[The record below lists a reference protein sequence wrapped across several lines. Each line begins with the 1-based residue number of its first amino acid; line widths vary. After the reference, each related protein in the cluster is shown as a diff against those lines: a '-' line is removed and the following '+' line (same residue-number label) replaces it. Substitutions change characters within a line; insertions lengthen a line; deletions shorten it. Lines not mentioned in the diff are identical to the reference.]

1 MKLTV
6 VIPAHN
12 EEEVIGDTLARLESE
27 LAIPHEV
34 VVVNDHS
41 TDRTAEVVG
50 EASAKWPNIRLVDN
64 MRPPG
69 FTNALKAGFD
79 AVSEGAIATV
89 MGDLC
94 DDPRTIEKMFEKM
107 QDGYDVVCGSRY
119 IKGGG
124 KIGGRFLQN
133 MFSKFVGISLHLLTG
148 IPTRDVSNA
157 FKMYRRDVVA
167 NMNIEE
173 AGFASSLEITVKAYV
188 KNYRITEVPTVWRG
202 RTKGQSSF
210 RIFRVSKNYIRWYI
224 WALLLR
230 NWKC

>member
-12 EEEVIGDTLARLESE
+12 EAEVIGETLERLEAE
-27 LAIPHEV
+27 LTIPHEV

-41 TDRTAEVVG
+41 TDGTADVVG
-50 EASAKWPNIRLVDN
+50 KAIERWPNIRLVDN
-64 MRPPG
+64 PLPGG
-69 FTNALKAGFD
+69 FTNAIKAGFNN
-79 AVSEGAIATV
+79 VTEGAIATV

-94 DDPRTIEKMFEKM
+94 DDPRTIEVMYGKILE
-107 QDGYDVVCGSRY
+107 GYDVVCGSRY

-124 KIGGRFLQN
+124 KVGGRPLQN
-133 MFSKFVGISLHLLTG
+133 AFSKFVGLSLHLLTG

-167 NMNIEE
+167 TMNIEE

-188 KNYRITEVPTVWRG
+188 KNYRITEVPTRWVG

-210 RIFRVSKNYIRWYI
+210 RMFRVAKNYIRWYF

>member
-6 VIPAHN
+6 VIPVHN
-12 EEEVIGDTLARLESE
+12 EEEVIGDTLEKLESE
-27 LAIPHEV
+27 LTIPHEV

-41 TDRTAEVVG
+41 TDRTADVVK
-50 EASAKWPNIRLVDN
+50 EAIARWPAIRIIDN
-64 MRPPG
+64 LLPPG
-69 FTNALKAGFD
+69 FTNALKSGFGN
-79 AVSEGAIATV
+79 VREGAIATV

-94 DDPRTIEKMFEKM
+94 DDPKTIEKMYEKI
-107 QDGYDVVCGSRY
+107 QEGYDVVCGSRY
-119 IKGGG
+119 MKGGG
-124 KIGGRFLQN
+124 KQGGRLLQN
-133 MFSKFVGISLHLLTG
+133 IFSKFVGLSLNKLTG

-157 FKMYRRDVVA
+157 FKMYRREVVA
-167 NMNIEE
+167 DMNIEE

-210 RIFRVSKNYIRWYI
+210 RVFRVAKNYIRWYL

>member
-12 EEEVIGDTLARLESE
+12 EEEVIGDTLEKLESE
-27 LAIPHEV
+27 LGVPHEV

-41 TDRTAEVVG
+41 TDRTAHAVK
-50 EASAKWPNIRLVDN
+50 EAAKRWPNIRLVDN
-64 MRPPG
+64 PLPGG
-69 FTNALKAGFD
+69 FTNALKAGFNSVD
-79 AVSEGAIATV
+79 EGAIATV

-94 DDPRTIEKMFEKM
+94 DDPRTIEVMYGKIME
-107 QDGYDVVCGSRY
+107 GYDVVCGSRY
-119 IKGGG
+119 ME
-124 KIGGRFLQN
+124 GGRKVGGRPLQN
-133 MFSKFVGISLHLLTG
+133 MFSKFVGLSLHFLTG

-157 FKMYRRDVVA
+157 FKMYRREVVA
-167 NMNIEE
+167 GMNIEE

-188 KNYRITEVPTVWRG
+188 KNYRITEVPTTWVG

-210 RIFRVSKNYIRWYI
+210 RIFKVSRNYIRWYV